1 MTTDQ
6 TEEQADASALLAT
19 VRHLMTGAEIDVCE
33 RIASGECSDDATFET
48 REDFFS
54 GEVTYHDPSMFA
66 GYPTAE
72 EKPLLDSLR
81 LQFYAQICNHK
92 DGRATA

>member
-1 MTTDQ
+1 MMATDQ
-6 TEEQADASALLAT
+6 TEEQADAAALLAT

-33 RIASGECSDDATFET
+33 RIASGEPVITFEAVL
-48 REDFFS
+48 DDN
-54 GEVTYHDPSMFA
+54 GEWVGDVERVRFA
-66 GYPTAE
+66 GTPTPD
-72 EKPLLDSLR
+72 EKPTFDSLR